1 MAEPSGQAGRK
12 RGRLLWRLVLV
23 IALLLIAAVL
33 LEDWGLLPEPLAG
46 FVRGIE
52 QEIAREFGLP
62 LPSPKPEP
70 RQTEQ
75 APVDVAAA
83 LAQLATSRVEPE
95 HRQGYER
102 DAWPHWLD
110 ADGNC
115 LDAREEVLVAESRK
129 PVLYADDDCEVLAG
143 EWLDPYTGET
153 VDDPSL
159 LDVDHMV
166 PLEEAYESGG
176 YAWDRERRAAYANDL
191 ADPEALIAVTR
202 SANRSKGSKGPEE
215 WLPPLEGYR
224 CRYIADWV
232 AVKARWAL
240 AMDESERVA
249 VGNILQACRRS

>member
-1 MAEPSGQAGRK
+1 MERRSGRSAAR
-12 RGRLLWRLVLV
+12 RGRLPWRLVLV
-23 IALLLIAAVL
+23 VA
-33 LEDWGLLPEPLAG
+33 LEDRGLLPEPLAS

-52 QEIAREFGLP
+52 REIARELGLP
-62 LPSPKPEP
+62 LPSPAPAPKPAP
-70 RQTEQ
+70 TGKKTEQ
-75 APVDVAAA
+75 ASVDVAAA
-83 LAQLATSRVEPE
+83 LAQLATLRVEPE

-143 EWLDPYTGET
+143 VWLDPYSGET
-153 VDDPSL
+153 IDDPSL

-191 ADPEALIAVTR
+191 AHPEALIAVTR

-224 CRYIADWV
+224 CRYVADWV

-249 VGNILQACRRS
+249 VGNIVRGCSS